1 MNIHAGRKPLY
12 KVQEFYEEQD
22 VELLFGE
29 GITASDFNDD
39 ALGRALDV
47 LHDADIETLYTALA
61 MSTIQSLKMTAQFDG
76 FLPIHSD
83 TTSLSLYGEYPDQDD
98 IEIVRGYSKDH
109 RPDLKQM
116 LFGLSTVRGVPLCG
130 NVNNGN
136 KDDHTWNLD
145 TLAKLA
151 GLVSEDVH
159 GKPIY
164 IADAA
169 AVTKDNLAQFH
180 ETKTHFISRLPA
192 TFSLC
197 EQLKRTAWEKEH
209 AWYELGHMS
218 ESVHSA
224 TCKIQSFRRE
234 LYGQTYRF
242 IAVRSTN
249 LEARKE
255 HKLEDVLVREKK
267 SLEKAIQ
274 QETRCMYSCE
284 ADAQQAADAFVHT
297 KRRSLHSLQ
306 TSIESVQ
313 TQEKHARRGRPRKDE
328 ATPVIKTE
336 YRVLVE
342 VVAPTQEALPS
353 WREQESTFVLMT
365 DIRDDQSLSDRM
377 VLRLYKDQ
385 NEVECRF
392 RYLKSPYHV
401 GPIFL
406 QRPSRVKT
414 FGYLMLLSL
423 LLYSA
428 FEDILREQ
436 MAQET
441 EPLILPGK
449 RKSFRPTGASVL
461 EMFEKMVTTWVS
473 IEGQRQRVNVNPAN
487 PQRERILGFFG
498 LDMSIYSEVQ
508 KSA

>member
-1 MNIHAGRKPLY
+1 
-12 KVQEFYEEQD
+12 
-22 VELLFGE
+22 
-29 GITASDFNDD
+29 
-39 ALGRALDV
+39 
-47 LHDADIETLYTALA
+47 
-61 MSTIQSLKMTAQFDG
+61 
-76 FLPIHSD
+76 
-83 TTSLSLYGEYPDQDD
+83 
-98 IEIVRGYSKDH
+98 
-109 RPDLKQM
+109 
-116 LFGLSTVRGVPLCG
+116 
-130 NVNNGN
+130 
-136 KDDHTWNLD
+136 
-145 TLAKLA
+145 
-151 GLVSEDVH
+151 
-159 GKPIY
+159 
-164 IADAA
+164 
-169 AVTKDNLAQFH
+169 
-180 ETKTHFISRLPA
+180 
-192 TFSLC
+192 
-197 EQLKRTAWEKEH
+197 
-209 AWYELGHMS
+209 
-218 ESVHSA
+218 
-224 TCKIQSFRRE
+224 
-234 LYGQTYRF
+234 
-242 IAVRSTN
+242 
-249 LEARKE
+249 
-255 HKLEDVLVREKK
+255 
-267 SLEKAIQ
+267 
-274 QETRCMYSCE
+274 
-284 ADAQQAADAFVHT
+284 
-297 KRRSLHSLQ
+297 
-306 TSIESVQ
+306 
-313 TQEKHARRGRPRKDE
+313 
-328 ATPVIKTE
+328 VIKTE

-385 NEVECRF
+385 NEVACRF